1 MDASQSLVGGIL
13 TIRSSSDAT
22 HPHPEELRTQ
32 IQTSLMQEGWR
43 IRTEN
48 VPDAEW
54 FISGESEPRV
64 RIGVGQ
70 RRGSPDQIVVQ
81 GSVTFDQTHQDRIAQ
96 LPPEERSDFL
106 WNMRFSLLNMG
117 VEFSGVTDPPQEI
130 RISQRIYHDGLT
142 KDRFLQR
149 VSQVRNGVLTV
160 LWMVA
165 RRLAQP
171 PPERTVGFRPS
182 EGA

>member
-1 MDASQSLVGGIL
+1 VL
-13 TIRSSSDAT
+13 
-22 HPHPEELRTQ
+22 EELLTKGSKPTTNSRSEEVKEQ
-32 IQTSLMQEGWR
+32 IQKWLMEEGWR

-54 FISGESEPRV
+54 FLSGESEARV
-64 RIGVGQ
+64 RIGIGKK
-70 RRGSPDQIVVQ
+70 RERPDQIIIQ
-81 GSVTFDQTHQDRIAQ
+81 GSVTFQQEQQEQITR
-96 LPPEERSDFL
+96 LPSAERNDFL
-106 WNMRFSLLNMG
+106 WNIRFSLLDMG
-117 VEFSGVTDPPQEI
+117 VEFSGVAEPPREVC
-130 RISQRIYHDGLT
+130 ISQRIYYDGLT

-160 LWMVA
+160 VWMVA

-171 PPERTVGFRPS
+171 PPERTVGFRPP

>member
-1 MDASQSLVGGIL
+1 MTTGGDSARNQRSAE
-13 TIRSSSDAT
+13 IR
-22 HPHPEELRTQ
+22 EQ
-32 IQTSLMQEGWR
+32 IQTWLMEEGWR

-54 FISGESEPRV
+54 FLSGESEARV
-64 RIGVGQ
+64 RIGIGQ
-70 RRGSPDQIVVQ
+70 HRGRPDQIIIQ
-81 GSVTFDQTHQDRIAQ
+81 GSVTFQQEQQEQITR
-96 LPPEERSDFL
+96 LPPEERNDFL
-106 WNMRFSLLNMG
+106 WNMRFSLLNLG
-117 VEFSGVTDPPQEI
+117 VEFSGVAEPLQEV
-130 RISQRIYHDGLT
+130 RISQRIYYDGLI

-160 LWMVA
+160 VWMVA

-171 PPERTVGFRPS
+171 PPERTVGFRPP

>member
-1 MDASQSLVGGIL
+1 MTKG
-13 TIRSSSDAT
+13 SSSTANSRSA
-22 HPHPEELRTQ
+22 EIQAQ
-32 IQTSLMQEGWR
+32 IQTWLMEEGWR

-54 FISGESEPRV
+54 FLSGESEAQV
-64 RIGVGQ
+64 RIGIGKK
-70 RRGSPDQIVVQ
+70 RERPDQIIIQ
-81 GSVTFDQTHQDRIAQ
+81 GSVTFDQTHRNQIAR
-96 LPPEERSDFL
+96 LLPEERSDFL
-106 WNMRFSLLNMG
+106 WDMRFSLLNMG
-117 VEFSGVTDPPQEI
+117 VEFSGVTDTPQEV
-130 RISQRIYHDGLT
+130 RISQRIYYDGLT

-149 VSQVRNGVLTV
+149 VSQVRNGVLNV

>member
-1 MDASQSLVGGIL
+1 MTKGSNPTTNS
-13 TIRSSSDAT
+13 RSK
-22 HPHPEELRTQ
+22 EIKEQ
-32 IQTSLMQEGWR
+32 IQKWLMEEGWR

-54 FISGESEPRV
+54 FLSGESEARV

-70 RRGSPDQIVVQ
+70 RRDRVDQVIVQ
-81 GSVTFDQTHQDRIAQ
+81 GSVIFQQEQQSQINR

-106 WNMRFSLLNMG
+106 WDMRFRLLAMG
-117 VEFSGVTDPPQEI
+117 VEFSGVAEPPQEVQ
-130 RISQRIYHDGLT
+130 ISQRIYYDGLT

>member
-1 MDASQSLVGGIL
+1 MTTAGDSVRNQ
-13 TIRSSSDAT
+13 RS
-22 HPHPEELRTQ
+22 EEIKAQ
-32 IQTSLMQEGWR
+32 IQTWLMEEGWR

-54 FISGESEPRV
+54 FLSGESEARV
-64 RIGVGQ
+64 RIGIGQ
-70 RRGSPDQIVVQ
+70 HRGRPDQIIIQ
-81 GSVTFDQTHQDRIAQ
+81 GSVTFQQEQQEQITR
-96 LPPEERSDFL
+96 LPPEERNDFL

-117 VEFSGVTDPPQEI
+117 VEFCGVAEPPKEI
-130 RISQRIYHDGLT
+130 RISQRIYYDGLT

-165 RRLAQP
+165 KKLAQP
-171 PPERTVGFRPS
+171 PPERTVGFKPP

>member
-1 MDASQSLVGGIL
+1 MTKG
-13 TIRSSSDAT
+13 SSST
-22 HPHPEELRTQ
+22 TNPRSEEIQAQ
-32 IQTSLMQEGWR
+32 IQTWLMEEGWR
-43 IRTEN
+43 IRTED

-54 FISGESEPRV
+54 FLSGESEGRV
-64 RIGVGQ
+64 RVGVGQ
-70 RRGSPDQIVVQ
+70 RRGSVDQVIVQ
-81 GSVTFDQTHQDRIAQ
+81 GSVIFQQAQQDQINR

-106 WNMRFSLLNMG
+106 WDIRFRLLDMG
-117 VEFSGVTDPPQEI
+117 VEFSGIVEPPREV
-130 RISQRIYHDGLT
+130 RISQRIYYDGLT

-171 PPERTVGFRPS
+171 PPERTVGF
-182 EGA
+182 

>member
-1 MDASQSLVGGIL
+1 MTTAGDSVRNQ
-13 TIRSSSDAT
+13 RSA
-22 HPHPEELRTQ
+22 EIQAQ
-32 IQTSLMQEGWR
+32 IQTWLMEEGWR
-43 IRTEN
+43 IRAEN

-54 FISGESEPRV
+54 FLSGESEARV
-64 RIGVGQ
+64 RIGIGQ
-70 RRGSPDQIVVQ
+70 KRGRQDQIIIQ
-81 GSVTFDQTHQDRIAQ
+81 GSVTFQQEQQEQIAR
-96 LPPEERSDFL
+96 LPSEQRNDFL
-106 WNMRFSLLNMG
+106 WDMRLSLLNLG
-117 VEFSGVTDPPQEI
+117 IEFSGIAEPPQEV
-130 RISQRIYHDGLT
+130 RISQRIYYDGLT

-171 PPERTVGFRPS
+171 PPERTVGFRPP

>member
-1 MDASQSLVGGIL
+1 MTKG
-13 TIRSSSDAT
+13 SSST
-22 HPHPEELRTQ
+22 TNSRNEEIKEQ
-32 IQTSLMQEGWR
+32 IQKWLMEEGWR

-54 FISGESEPRV
+54 FLSGESEAQV
-64 RIGVGQ
+64 RIGIGKK
-70 RRGSPDQIVVQ
+70 RERPDQIIIQ
-81 GSVTFDQTHQDRIAQ
+81 GSVTFQQEQQEQITQFPSA
-96 LPPEERSDFL
+96 ERNDFL
-106 WNMRFSLLNMG
+106 WNMRFSLLNLG
-117 VEFSGVTDPPQEI
+117 VEFSGVTEPPQEI
-130 RISQRIYHDGLT
+130 RISQRIYYDGLT

-165 RRLAQP
+165 KKLDQP
-171 PPERTVGFRPS
+171 PPERTVGFRPQ